1 MLRKIVFVFLILGV
15 SYAHADSMFEWTAN
29 NVQLLHGSG
38 FKLGANERST
48 LTIEHANGWRYG
60 DNFMFIDI
68 VQRDDVGVALYGEWY
83 PRLSLS
89 RVLDRNLT
97 THLFKDLY
105 LVGGL
110 NASSE
115 PDGDAFKAYLLGV
128 GARFNLPVPGFFDLN
143 IMAQKHDQV
152 STTGIQITPSWSIPF
167 EIGRLKFKFDGFL
180 DWVSSSSSGGRPFIL
195 AQPQLLLDVGQLV
208 GNTRGFYIGIEYFYW
223 RNKFGIDGIH
233 DKAFQAMLKID
244 F

>member
-1 MLRKIVFVFLILGV
+1 MFKQSVFAILIFSASGT
-15 SYAHADSMFEWTAN
+15 HADSLFEWTASN
-29 NVQLLHGSG
+29 IQLLHGSG
-38 FKLGANERST
+38 FKFGSNDRST
-48 LTIEHANGWRYG
+48 ITIEHANAWRYG

-83 PRLSLS
+83 PRLSLG
-89 RVLDRNLT
+89 RVFGKDLSNGI
-97 THLFKDLY
+97 FKDVF

-115 PDGDAFKAYLLGV
+115 PDGDAFKSYLLGI
-128 GARFNLPVPGFFDLN
+128 GTSFQLPVPGIFDLN

-167 EIGRLKFKFDGFL
+167 EMGRFKFRFDGFL

-208 GNTRGFYIGIEYFYW
+208 GNTKGIYLGIEYFYW

-233 DKAFQAMLKID
+233 DQAVQAMLKID